1 MSGHSQVF
9 KELGIEPIIN
19 AHGHPTTIGGNN
31 PSEAVKEAM
40 NDASVD
46 YVKMSELVEVTGKR
60 IAEMLDVPAAMVT
73 PGCASALAL
82 GAAAC
87 ITRNHPDRMEQIP
100 DTTGMPNEF
109 IIQRQLRVIYDKALT
124 IPGGVLVE
132 VGDEDGTTEAHIEAA
147 ISERTAGIHY
157 LAGGLYD
164 DPDERETRTDIVPF
178 RRIVDLAHDHD
189 LPLIVDA
196 AGQVY
201 PTDRLSLY
209 ARGGADLVGY
219 GGKYFEGLNTSG
231 LLLGANEELVHMAY
245 RHSFIGFEYEHA
257 RMFGRSM
264 KMDRQTVVATYVA
277 LREWLTTDHEARL
290 TGYEQR
296 LTANVRP
303 TLANLAGV
311 EVRDFP
317 EHGLPEGL
325 RVVIDPVVAGM
336 SAADVERELAEGKPR
351 IHVRT
356 DGVPDS
362 FIIRMQTVDEGD
374 EMIIAERIRQ
384 ILGQVPER

>member
-1 MSGHSQVF
+1 MTGRSEIMR
-9 KELGIEPIIN
+9 ELGIAPIIN

-31 PSEAVKEAM
+31 PSEAVRAAM
-40 NDASVD
+40 DDAARD
-46 YVKMSELVEVTGKR
+46 YVKMSELVEVTGER

-73 PGCASALAL
+73 PGAAAALAL

-100 DTTGMPNEF
+100 NTTGMPNEF

-132 VGDEDGTTEAHIEAA
+132 VGEEDGTTEAHIEAA
-147 ISERTAGIHY
+147 ITDRTAGIHY

-178 RRIVDLAHDHD
+178 RRLVELAHSHD

-209 ARGGADLVGY
+209 ARGGADIVAY

-231 LLLGANEELVHMAY
+231 LMLGANKELVHMAY

-290 TGYEQR
+290 TGYEER

-303 TLANLAGV
+303 TLADLPGI
-311 EVRDFP
+311 ELRDFP
-317 EHGLPEGL
+317 DRGMLEGL
-325 RVVIDPVVAGM
+325 RVVVDPAVAGM
-336 SAADVERELAEGKPR
+336 TAVELEHQLAEGSPR
-351 IHVRT
+351 VHVRT
-356 DGVPDS
+356 DEVPDS
-362 FIIRMQTVDEGD
+362 VIIRIQTVDDGD
-374 EMIIAERIRQ
+374 EVIIAERIRQ
-384 ILGQVPER
+384 ILTG

>member
-1 MSGHSQVF
+1 MR
-9 KELGIEPIIN
+9 ELGIEPIIN

-31 PSEAVKEAM
+31 PSEVVKAAID
-40 NDASVD
+40 DASLD
-46 YVKMSELVEVTGKR
+46 YVKMSELVEVSGDR
-60 IAEMLDVPAAMVT
+60 IAEMLDVRAAMVT
-73 PGCASALAL
+73 PGCAAALAL
-82 GAAAC
+82 AAAAC
-87 ITRNHPDRMEQIP
+87 ITRDHSDRMEQIP

-147 ISERTAGIHY
+147 INERTAGIHY

-164 DPDERETRTDIVPF
+164 DPDERETRRDIIPF
-178 RRIVDLAHDHD
+178 RRLVDLAHSNN
-189 LPLIVDA
+189 LPLVVDA

-290 TGYEQR
+290 TGYEER
-296 LTANVRP
+296 LSTHVRP
-303 TLANLAGV
+303 ALSGLPGV
-311 EVRDFP
+311 TVRDFP
-317 EHGLPEGL
+317 ARGLLEGL
-325 RVVIDPVVAGM
+325 RVVVDPLVAGM
-336 SAADVERELAEGKPR
+336 TAADLEHELAEGNPR

-356 DGVPDS
+356 DEVADS
-362 FIIRMQTVDEGD
+362 FVIRIQTVGEGD
-374 EMIIAERIRQ
+374 EVIIAERIRQ
-384 ILGQVPER
+384 ILTG

>member
-1 MSGHSQVF
+1 MTGSSKLF
-9 KELGIEPIIN
+9 AELGIEPIIN

-31 PSEAVKEAM
+31 PSAVVKAAM
-40 NDASVD
+40 EDVSGH
-46 YVKMSELVEVTGKR
+46 YVKMSDLVEVTGDR
-60 IAEMLDVPAAMVT
+60 IPEMLEVPAAMVT

-132 VGDEDGTTEAHIEAA
+132 VGDEDGTTEEHIEAA
-147 ISERTAGIHY
+147 ITERTAGIHY

-178 RRIVDLAHDHD
+178 RRLVDLAHSHD

-201 PTDRLSLY
+201 PTERLSLY

-219 GGKYFEGLNTSG
+219 GGKYF
-231 LLLGANEELVHMAY
+231 
-245 RHSFIGFEYEHA
+245 
-257 RMFGRSM
+257 
-264 KMDRQTVVATYVA
+264 
-277 LREWLTTDHEARL
+277 
-290 TGYEQR
+290 
-296 LTANVRP
+296 
-303 TLANLAGV
+303 
-311 EVRDFP
+311 
-317 EHGLPEGL
+317 
-325 RVVIDPVVAGM
+325 
-336 SAADVERELAEGKPR
+336 
-351 IHVRT
+351 
-356 DGVPDS
+356 
-362 FIIRMQTVDEGD
+362 
-374 EMIIAERIRQ
+374 
-384 ILGQVPER
+384 

>member
-1 MSGHSQVF
+1 MTGRSEMF
-9 KELGIEPIIN
+9 AELGLKPIIN

-31 PSEAVKEAM
+31 PSTTVKAAM
-40 NDASVD
+40 EDVSGQ
-46 YVKMSELVEVTGKR
+46 YVKMSELVEVTGDR
-60 IAEMLDVPAAMVT
+60 IAEMLGVPAAMVT

-132 VGDEDGTTEAHIEAA
+132 VGEDDGTSEAHIEAA
-147 ISERTAGIHY
+147 ITERTAGIHY

-164 DPDERETRTDIVPF
+164 DPEERETRSDIVPF
-178 RRIVDLAHDHD
+178 RRLVELAHSHD

-201 PTDRLSLY
+201 PTERLSLY

-245 RHSFIGFEYEHA
+245 RHSFIGFEYEQA

-264 KMDRQTVVATYVA
+264 KMDRQTVIATYVA

-290 TGYEQR
+290 TGYEAR
-296 LTANVRP
+296 LDAHVRPVLTALP
-303 TLANLAGV
+303 GV
-311 EVRDFP
+311 TVSDFP
-317 EHGLPEGL
+317 DRGLLEGL
-325 RVVIDPVVAGM
+325 RVTVDASVAGM
-336 SAADVERELAEGKPR
+336 SAADVEHQLAEGSPS
-351 IHVRT
+351 IHVRV
-356 DGVPDS
+356 DEVPDS
-362 FIIRMQTVDEGD
+362 FIIRIQTVDEGD
-374 EMIIAERIRQ
+374 ETVIAERIRQ
-384 ILGQVPER
+384 IIAG

>member
-1 MSGHSQVF
+1 MTATSELF
-9 KELGIEPIIN
+9 AELGIEPIIN

-31 PSEAVKEAM
+31 PSTAVKAAM
-40 NDASVD
+40 EDVSGQ
-46 YVKMSELVEVTGKR
+46 YVKMSELVEVTGER
-60 IAEMLDVPAAMVT
+60 IAEMLGVPAAMVT

-132 VGDEDGTTEAHIEAA
+132 VGDDDGTTEAHIEAA
-147 ISERTAGIHY
+147 ITERTAGIHY

-178 RRIVDLAHDHD
+178 RRLVELAHSHD

-201 PTDRLSLY
+201 PTERLSLY

-245 RHSFIGFEYEHA
+245 RHSFIGFEYEQA

-264 KMDRQTVVATYVA
+264 KMDRQTVIATYVA

-290 TGYEQR
+290 TGYEAR
-296 LTANVRP
+296 LDAHVRP
-303 TLANLAGV
+303 VLTPIPGV
-311 EVRDFP
+311 TVSDFP
-317 EHGLPEGL
+317 SRGLLEGL
-325 RVVIDPVVAGM
+325 RVTIDASVAGM
-336 SAADVERELAEGKPR
+336 SAAELEHQLAEGSPR
-351 IHVRT
+351 IHVRA
-356 DGVPDS
+356 DEVPDS
-362 FIIRMQTVDEGD
+362 FIIRIQTVDEGD
-374 EMIIAERIRQ
+374 EKIIAERIRQ
-384 ILGQVPER
+384 IISG